1 MPNVLIL
8 MIYYLILEGENRR
21 YTLEQI
27 EREEFNSD
35 QNISDNEV
43 GHFTYLKSFYFFGC
57 RVCVFFLLKSQTA
70 KLED

>member
-1 MPNVLIL
+1 
-8 MIYYLILEGENRR
+8 MIYYLLLEGENRR

-43 GHFTYLKSFYFFGC
+43 RNLIYYL
-57 RVCVFFLLKSQTA
+57 
-70 KLED
+70 

>member
-1 MPNVLIL
+1 M
-8 MIYYLILEGENRR
+8 ILEGENRR

-43 GHFTYLKSFYFFGC
+43 SDLTYFYSFYILFCGR
-57 RVCVFFLLKSQTA
+57 RVCVFSYIEIRVQLRH
-70 KLED
+70 

>member
-1 MPNVLIL
+1 MT
-8 MIYYLILEGENRR
+8 YYLILEGENRR

-43 GHFTYLKSFYFFGC
+43 GHFTYLYSFLILFCGR
-57 RVCVFFLLKSQTA
+57 RVCVFSYIEKIYCFSIC
-70 KLED
+70 